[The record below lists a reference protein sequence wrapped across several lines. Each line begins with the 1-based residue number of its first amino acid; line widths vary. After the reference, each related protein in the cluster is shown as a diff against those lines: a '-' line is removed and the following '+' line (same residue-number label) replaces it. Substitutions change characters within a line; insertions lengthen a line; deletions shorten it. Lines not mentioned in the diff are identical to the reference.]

1 MRLPQ
6 VRSPAKGANVVAF
19 DMDRGMLSFLGEQ
32 ERQLGSRTRA
42 DVEDI
47 LGELDD
53 FAPRHMRFGT
63 PTAEV
68 LKLAADYYHST
79 FATKPTEPMIG
90 RTITTR
96 TFAVTSATPAR
107 TVTSDVSH
115 SAKSGLRLGAER
127 TITEQRKAMTPVCL
141 RISFNDFFTSLFF
154 RVENPAGSLALK
166 ALAEQEIFEL
176 TVRFQQIALG
186 NVGEFRANRGKL
198 ATREK
203 LAQQVLN

>member
-6 VRSPAKGANVVAF
+6 VRSPAKGANIAAF
-19 DMDRGMLSFLGEQ
+19 DIDRGVLSFLGKQ
-32 ERQLGSRTRA
+32 KRQLGGRTRA

-53 FAPRHMRFGT
+53 FAQRHMRFGT

-79 FATKPTEPMIG
+79 FATKPTEPMIA

-107 TVTSDVSH
+107 MVTSDVSH

-141 RISFNDFFTSLFF
+141 RISFNDFFTSLSF
-154 RVENPAGSLALK
+154 RGWVESPAQNMALK
-166 ALAEQEIFEL
+166 ALAEGVSAKNHKYWRIISYLVEPCPAYP
-176 TVRFQQIALG
+176 QIYP
-186 NVGEFRANRGKL
+186 
-198 ATREK
+198 
-203 LAQQVLN
+203 